1 MPIFRMNDDG
11 DVTLRPGPIT
21 HGTNCGCCPKN
32 SDAPPLLGVEPQ
44 SDEWYIKQAIEQYA
58 SDEIEFDDALTPRVS
73 VGEDGAWVAAWVFV
87 AKPDEDDEPG
97 PGMVNCDD
105 CGEENLAGNPCA
117 CEREDAAEA
126 NAPDDDDEPEA
137 GRGTRAWHDAKDRQE
152 QDFRE
157 GA

>member
-58 SDEIEFDDALTPRVS
+58 SDEIEFDNAVPPKVS
-73 VGEDGAWVAAWVFV
+73 VGDDGAWVAAWVWV
-87 AKPDEDDEPG
+87 ANP
-97 PGMVNCDD
+97 
-105 CGEENLAGNPCA
+105 EE
-117 CEREDAAEA
+117 
-126 NAPDDDDEPEA
+126 DDDESEP
-137 GRGTRAWHDAKDRQE
+137 GRGTRAWRDAKDKHE
-152 QDFRE
+152 QDIERE
-157 GA
+157 S